1 VIEKKPHHE
10 LNYSIFLQTLF
21 YRTFTYSTSGV
32 DGTPGSNGEEGQP
45 GGAGGGAGTDGV
57 AGVNGQNGTQA
68 APNTVCLMSVPGQR
82 IFLVSPKAND
92 TDATIL
98 PLYDGSVRVN
108 LMAKG
113 GNGGKGG
120 DGGKGKLI
128 IRLL

>member
-1 VIEKKPHHE
+1 
-10 LNYSIFLQTLF
+10 
-21 YRTFTYSTSGV
+21 
-32 DGTPGSNGEEGQP
+32 
-45 GGAGGGAGTDGV
+45 
-57 AGVNGQNGTQA
+57 
-68 APNTVCLMSVPGQR
+68 MSVPGQR